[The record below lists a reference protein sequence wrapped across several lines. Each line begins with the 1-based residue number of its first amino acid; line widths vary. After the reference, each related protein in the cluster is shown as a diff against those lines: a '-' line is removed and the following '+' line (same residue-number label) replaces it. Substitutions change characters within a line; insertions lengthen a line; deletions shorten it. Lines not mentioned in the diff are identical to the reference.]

1 MTSTEPLLVGLNG
14 LALAWESVGVVLGA
28 LLLGLLGGLLVRRRR
43 EGSSAAGAPA
53 ARLQERELA
62 SMRRIASDLARA
74 GDVEAVARTLLDE
87 IAALFEVGFV
97 ALTFISEDQREASGF
112 LARANGEDMPWWRDV
127 RLDVQSEPSGIASV
141 VFE

>member
-1 MTSTEPLLVGLNG
+1 MTSIEPLLVGLNG

-28 LLLGLLGGLLVRRRR
+28 LLLGLVGGLLVRRR
-43 EGSSAAGAPA
+43 GKSASTVDSPT

-74 GDVEAVARTLLDE
+74 GDIEAVVRTLLDE

-97 ALTFISEDQREASGF
+97 ALTFVSDDGREASGY
-112 LARANGEDMPWWRDV
+112 LARSHGDDIGWGGGMRGGLPPEAT
-127 RLDVQSEPSGIASV
+127 GIANPG
-141 VFE
+141 